1 MKKLNGIQLK
11 QILESGAN
19 AMSNNIQRI
28 DALNVFPVP
37 DGDTGSNMGATIQSA
52 IEAIKKINDNNIG
65 NISAKFARGMLLGAR
80 GNSGV
85 ILSQIFKGLS
95 VGFSDKYEA
104 TTFDIVEAFKLAK
117 EYGYKSV
124 MKPIEG
130 TILTVISDIAKKLE
144 EQVTPAHSIEE
155 LFEIAVNASRQ
166 STDNTPNLLPVLK
179 EVGVTDSGGEGLF
192 LILEGMLLAL
202 RGKPV
207 ELSKTQVNAEA
218 SAFDFFS
225 GEEDFNGEFGY
236 CTEFIVELKSHKN
249 FKQNKFETALEK
261 MSSSIIVVHDDDIL
275 KVHLH
280 TLYPGKVL
288 NFAQK
293 FGEFLKI
300 KSENMTLQANESTA
314 SLSKTNEEKETDLDK
329 INIGIIS
336 CHIGSGIMEDAK
348 ELGANFIIE
357 GGQTMNPSAKDF
369 MSAINKINSN
379 NIIIL
384 PNNSNIILVAQQVA
398 KTIKNKNILIIPT
411 KTQMQGLTALMHFD
425 RDGSLENNKKEMNDA
440 IEEVK
445 TGQVTMASRNTSI
458 GGVKVREGEY
468 LAIADRKIIKSTLS
482 KVQAAILVS
491 KKLIDDETE
500 IVTIYY
506 GDDATKTDA
515 EEVSSFIET
524 RYDVDVEIKSGK
536 QPIYNFLIAF
546 E

>member
-1 MKKLNGIQLK
+1 MKKLDGIKLK
-11 QILESGAN
+11 EILESGAN

-37 DGDTGSNMGATIQSA
+37 DGDTGSNMGATTTSA
-52 IEAIKKINDNNIG
+52 IDTIKNIKDNKIST
-65 NISAKFARGMLLGAR
+65 ISAKFARGMLLGAR

-95 VGFSDKYEA
+95 VGFADKEEA

-130 TILTVISDIAKKLE
+130 TILTVISDTAKELE
-144 EQVTPAHSIEE
+144 EKVTPSHTIEE
-155 LFEIAVNASRQ
+155 LFEIAVKASRK

-202 RGKPV
+202 KGKPV
-207 ELSKTQVNAEA
+207 VLSKQQVTTEA

-236 CTEFIVELKSHKN
+236 CTEFIVELKAHKH
-249 FKQNKFETALEK
+249 FKKDKFELALDK
-261 MSSSIIVVHDDDIL
+261 MSNSIIVVHDEDIL

-314 SLSKTNEEKETDLDK
+314 TKKTEDDKAEE

-336 CHIGSGIMEDAK
+336 CHIGSGIIDEAK
-348 ELGANFIIE
+348 ELGATFIIE
-357 GGQTMNPSAKDF
+357 GGQTMNPSAQDF
-369 MSAINKINSN
+369 MKAIESINSN

-384 PNNSNIILVAQQVA
+384 PNNSNVILAAQQVA

-425 RDGSLENNKKEMNDA
+425 KDGSLEDNKKEMNDA

-445 TGQVTMASRNTSI
+445 TGQITIASRNTSI
-458 GGVKVREGEY
+458 EGVKVKKDEY
-468 LAIADRKIIKSTLS
+468 LAIAERKILKSTPS
-482 KVQAAILVS
+482 KVESAIFVA

-524 RYDVDVEIKSGK
+524 HYDVQVEIKSGK
-536 QPIYNFLIAF
+536 QPVYNFLISF